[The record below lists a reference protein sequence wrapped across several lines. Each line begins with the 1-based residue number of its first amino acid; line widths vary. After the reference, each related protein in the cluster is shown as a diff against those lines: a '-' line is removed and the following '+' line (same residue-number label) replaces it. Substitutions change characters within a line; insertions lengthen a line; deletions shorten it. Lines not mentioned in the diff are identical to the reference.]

1 MFQTL
6 TQNLTNVFNKLKGY
20 GSLTEEHIDAAMRD
34 VRIALLEADVSLDV
48 AKHFIESVKER
59 AKGQEVVKSITP
71 GQMVVK
77 IFHDELVKM
86 LASPKEEMELNL
98 KSTPPANILMM
109 GLQGGGKTTS
119 SAKLALKLT
128 KEGKKVLLVSLDTY
142 RPAAQEQ
149 LKILAD
155 TNQIDSLDI
164 VEGQMPLDITKR
176 ALSLSKLSG
185 YDVVIYD
192 SAGRLHVD
200 EEMIAEL
207 QEVKKLVSPT
217 ESIFVADAMIGQD
230 AVNVAKSFN
239 DSLGVSGIILT
250 RIDGDAR
257 GGAALSVKYAVGVP
271 IKFLG
276 IGEKITDLDIFKPES
291 IASRILGMGD
301 IVSLVEEASENLDQE
316 EAAIALKKMKKGLFS
331 LEDYLSQ
338 LRSISKMG
346 GIGKI
351 MGMMPGMSGMMNKVD
366 PSKMDDK
373 IITHQEAII
382 LSMTAKERVKP
393 DLLNASRKKRIASGS
408 GRSVQEVNKLLKQYM
423 KMRDMMKKMGK
434 MNPKNLMRA
443 GMDKLSNFM

>member
-20 GSLTEEHIDAAMRD
+20 GTLTDAHIDEAMRE

-48 AKHFIESVKER
+48 VKNFIEAVRKR
-59 AKGQEVVKSITP
+59 AKGAEVIKSVTP

-77 IFHDELVKM
+77 IFNDELVKM
-86 LASPKEEMELNL
+86 LTSPKEEMELNL
-98 KSTPPANILMM
+98 KSTPPANILMV

-119 SAKLALKLT
+119 SAKLALKLK
-128 KEGKKVLLVSLDTY
+128 KEGKKVMLVSLDTY

-155 TNQIDSLDI
+155 SNGIDSLDI
-164 VEGQMPLDITKR
+164 VDGQMPTDITQR
-176 ALSLSKLSG
+176 ALTLSKLSG

-192 SAGRLHVD
+192 SAGRLHID
-200 EEMIAEL
+200 DAMISEL
-207 QEVKKLVSPT
+207 KDIKKLIKPT
-217 ESIFVADAMIGQD
+217 ETLFIADAMIGQD
-230 AVNVAKSFN
+230 SVNIAKSFN
-239 DSLGVSGIILT
+239 DSINITGVILT

-257 GGAALSVKYAVGVP
+257 GGAALSIKYIVGKP

-276 IGEKITDLDIFKPES
+276 VGEKITDLDPFQPDR

-301 IVSLVEEASENLDQE
+301 IVSLVEEASEVIDKE
-316 EAAIALKKMKKGLFS
+316 EAEKTLKKMKKGQFS

-338 LRSISKMG
+338 LRTLTKMG
-346 GIGKI
+346 GIGKV
-351 MGMMPGMSGMMNKVD
+351 MNMMPGMSNMMSKID

-373 IITHQEAII
+373 MIIHQEAII
-382 LSMTAKERVKP
+382 LSMTRKERSKP
-393 DLLNASRKKRIASGS
+393 DILNASRKKRVAAGS

-434 MNPKNLMRA
+434 MNPKNMMRA
-443 GMDKLSNFM
+443 GLDKLGMF